1 MHEDIRAASKVR
13 ILARSVAG
21 RGEAKMM
28 RKMAKTQRRLSL
40 RVQNTAES
48 ASNGASPERSFPLAS
63 SKRRRRELSP
73 KRKTS
78 VGCFLRQESFQ
89 NASEMDLRK
98 SRPVTLFA
106 EVKTFL
112 SVAAR
117 WTYEK
122 RRRHALKRSK

>member
-28 RKMAKTQRRLSL
+28 RKIAKTQRRLSL

-63 SKRRRRELSP
+63 SKRRCRELSP

-78 VGCFLRQESFQ
+78 VGCFFVKKAFRTRVKWTCEKV
-89 NASEMDLRK
+89 DL
-98 SRPVTLFA
+98 
-106 EVKTFL
+106 
-112 SVAAR
+112 
-117 WTYEK
+117 
-122 RRRHALKRSK
+122 